1 MWVTLATEGANV
13 ESATQTLPAKEPAA
27 VTESPLAQA
36 RSRKVARPKPELTR
50 QERVASAAYLA
61 MIALIVAFLAVA
73 ALLASLGA

>member
-1 MWVTLATEGANV
+1 V
-13 ESATQTLPAKEPAA
+13 ESATQTLPERKPAA
-27 VTESPLAQA
+27 VADSPLAQPRA
-36 RSRKVARPKPELTR
+36 RKVARPKPELTR

>member
-1 MWVTLATEGANV
+1 V
-13 ESATQTLPAKEPAA
+13 ESATQTLPEREPAA
-27 VTESPLAQA
+27 APGSSLAQP
-36 RSRKVARPKPELTR
+36 RSRRVGRPKPELTR